1 MKLHNRS
8 NNVLRF
14 QYENGHIVDRDTT
27 EKLSTMEQAVEKL
40 NQLNILIDLELTIDN
55 DDESPDYLSD

>member
-1 MKLHNRS
+1 
-8 NNVLRF
+8 VLRF